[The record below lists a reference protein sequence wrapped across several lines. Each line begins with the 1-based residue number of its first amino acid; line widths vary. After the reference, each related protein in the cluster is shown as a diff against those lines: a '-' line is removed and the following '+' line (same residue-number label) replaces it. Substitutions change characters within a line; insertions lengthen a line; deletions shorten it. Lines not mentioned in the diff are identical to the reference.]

1 MIRGTTSTGFEF
13 TADNEQMNNAEF
25 LEDYVAM
32 MDGNTGAVFRIVERV
47 LGKEQ
52 KKELYDHIRDE
63 RGNVPVEKLNVELGE
78 ILPNSQRTPK
88 QKTDVPRCR
97 TINRHG
103 RGNM

>member
-13 TADNEQMNNAEF
+13 TADNEQINNAEF

-52 KKELYDHIRDE
+52 KKELHDHIRDE

-78 ILPNSQRTPK
+78 IFAEFAKNPK
-88 QKTDVPRCR
+88 TK
-97 TINRHG
+97 N
-103 RGNM
+103 

>member
-13 TADNEQMNNAEF
+13 TADNEQINNAEF

-78 ILPNSQRTPK
+78 IFSEFAKNPK
-88 QKTDVPRCR
+88 TK
-97 TINRHG
+97 N
-103 RGNM
+103 